1 MEQNPKRP
9 PSASASSGNQRSS
22 GSGSSGG
29 GISSTN
35 SWCSLDSV
43 PPPPTP
49 FDEPSA
55 GSDDIHVKCADEED
69 DEDDYVDFFTNPCVI
84 DEVTGNQDESPS
96 PKVNMYNSPFPRKPP
111 DISISTSSHNH
122 HQQTPAEDEEAL
134 TPSIHQNGTPA
145 STQIS
150 TDSCGPSEEEARLSS
165 TPLNSSIPPEHT
177 LSDISGPCSSSI
189 LFECGGGRGGQGEN
203 SSSIPHSI
211 LPVVLGSTSTSTSS
225 LSDTE
230 DDTEGHKLVG
240 NSIHEYDVLPPPPE
254 PEVDDAVPMTVD
266 TCEDYWTRLH
276 DVRINGCVSGTCCYK
291 LYKYFC

>member
-111 DISISTSSHNH
+111 DISISTTSHNH

-134 TPSIHQNGTPA
+134 TPSIHQNGIPA

-150 TDSCGPSEEEARLSS
+150 TDSCGLSEEEARLSS

-203 SSSIPHSI
+203 SSSVPHSI

-291 LYKYFC
+291 LYKY